1 MTLLPPP
8 QPLESL
14 PRTSASEVKK
24 LGWRGVMKAV
34 ARHGK
39 TVVTNHDEP
48 EAVILPVEEY
58 NRLLALL
65 REAAQRDEAILD
77 NLRQDY
83 SERLKVL
90 QSPEARATLR
100 NLLRKPLKL
109 EGQVIAGDGF

>member
-1 MTLLPPP
+1 MPANPALLP
-8 QPLESL
+8 LDSL
-14 PRTSASEVKK
+14 PRTPASDVKK
-24 LGWRGVMKAV
+24 LGWRGVMRTV
-34 ARHGK
+34 ARSGQML
-39 TVVTNHDEP
+39 VTNHDQP

-77 NLRQDY
+77 DLRQDY

-90 QSPEARATLR
+90 QSPEARATLC

>member
-1 MTLLPPP
+1 MPANPALL
-8 QPLESL
+8 PLESL
-14 PRTSASEVKK
+14 PRTPASDLKK
-24 LGWRGVMKAV
+24 LGWRGVMKTV
-34 ARHGK
+34 ARNGK

-48 EAVILPVEEY
+48 EAVM
-58 NRLLALL
+58 LALL

-90 QSPEARATLR
+90 QSPEARATLC

>member
-1 MTLLPPP
+1 MRAPWLDAGAIEALWREVT
-8 QPLESL
+8 
-14 PRTSASEVKK
+14 PRTRMIYLSHLTSP
-24 LGWRGVMKAV
+24 
-34 ARHGK
+34 
-39 TVVTNHDEP
+39 T
-48 EAVILPVEEY
+48 AVILPVEEY

-90 QSPEARATLR
+90 QSPEARATLC

-109 EGQVIAGDGF
+109 EGQVVAGDGF

>member
-1 MTLLPPP
+1 MPANPALLP
-8 QPLESL
+8 LDSL
-14 PRTSASEVKK
+14 PRTPASDVKK

-34 ARHGK
+34 ARSGQML
-39 TVVTNHDEP
+39 VTNHDQP

-77 NLRQDY
+77 DLRQDY

-90 QSPEARATLR
+90 QSPEARATLC

-109 EGQVIAGDGF
+109 EGQVVAGDGF